1 MSAPQLSFVRTCKNI
16 KSRKNPDIQC
26 PLPASSGDFCG
37 RHSKN
42 PTPHVKPYVQRPA
55 TRTMSSAAKIIR
67 AFWRRAAPLKR
78 FRSQGPAAN
87 DISLA
92 INDTE
97 LYSLEKTE
105 SVPPI
110 YRFSIADETKSIWLF
125 DIRSLSHFLGK
136 GSALK
141 NPYNRTLFSPAAMEK
156 LHARIAWLRKRRY
169 QIIHT
174 STDILTPEQIWNQR
188 VLDVFLK
195 IEALGYYV
203 NSDWFHSMAMVD
215 HVRFYNGLN
224 HLWSWRVGLTAADRE
239 RIVPGHATGRG
250 LFPFT
255 SQDYLHKSL
264 RWWQTANL
272 ALIDA
277 FVTRSAD
284 KEYNKLGT
292 TYALMAL
299 VEVSEGAADGLR
311 WVVDARNGL

>member
-1 MSAPQLSFVRTCKNI
+1 
-16 KSRKNPDIQC
+16 
-26 PLPASSGDFCG
+26 
-37 RHSKN
+37 
-42 PTPHVKPYVQRPA
+42 
-55 TRTMSSAAKIIR
+55 MSSAAKIIR
-67 AFWRRAAPLKR
+67 SFWRHTAPLKR

-105 SVPPI
+105 TIPPM
-110 YRFSIADETKSIWLF
+110 YRFSIADEGKSIWLF

-136 GSALK
+136 GVALK
-141 NPYNRTLFSPAAMEK
+141 NPYNRALLSTVAMDR
-156 LHARIAWLRKRRY
+156 LHARVAWLRKRRY

-174 STDILTPEQIWNQR
+174 STDILTLDQIWNQR

-203 NSDWFHSMAMVD
+203 NSDWFHSMKMED
-215 HVRFYNGLN
+215 HVRFYNALN
-224 HLWSWRVGLTAADRE
+224 HLWSWRLGLTAADKE

-255 SQDYLHKSL
+255 SQDYLHKSF

-292 TYALMAL
+292 TYTLMAL
-299 VEVSEGAADGLR
+299 VEVSGEAANALQ
-311 WVVDARNGL
+311 WVVDARGGI